1 MPPRKEQPMSNKAR
15 EVLENSNGLL
25 EELALMGEWGESA
38 REQIAE
44 NKHALAEPLRNCDVG
59 TVDEQEERFHAFCNR
74 HTVVDAQ
81 HCNGCPINNI
91 QTEADC
97 VFVWAQMPYGA
108 NEKGHDDG
116 DRNK

>member
-1 MPPRKEQPMSNKAR
+1 MSSKLREALLKSRKAMDEMSNSIFQGRIKDS
-15 EVLENSNGLL
+15 LIDT
-25 EELALMGEWGESA
+25 MGEAQKAISL
-38 REQIAE
+38 
-44 NKHALAEPLRNCDVG
+44 ALAEPIRNCDVG

-97 VFVWAQMPYGA
+97 VFVWAQLPY
-108 NEKGHDDG
+108 EETKGEA
-116 DRNK
+116 K